1 MVKEP
6 MYEEEGGRESNSSPH
21 GACTGGFVCGECVC
35 MLPASGISHAAKM
48 NGAGFICNVNAQ
60 TTEEI
65 NVRGSPQTRHRRHAG
80 QWVRAKHWEHK
91 MHSVYDF
98 ARQTY
103 NKNDYKTER
112 QESIN
117 A

>member
-6 MYEEEGGRESNSSPH
+6 MYEEEGGCESISSPR
-21 GACTGGFVCGECVC
+21 GACTGGLVCGECIC

-65 NVRGSPQTRHRRHAG
+65 NVPRFTTDLPPQTCRSVG
-80 QWVRAKHWEHK
+80 Q
-91 MHSVYDF
+91 S
-98 ARQTY
+98 
-103 NKNDYKTER
+103 
-112 QESIN
+112 
-117 A
+117 